1 MQRTRSRGR
10 RAAILGLALAALAAT
25 PAARADISSPL
36 LSSLSWR
43 SGATYGGFDCL
54 KQLRNRALDAL
65 NVYLA
70 PATFPDMVRNSG
82 AWVQRYGSK
91 APLLVVSMAL
101 VPQANKGQFAQCGNG
116 AFDSYFRQIGAN
128 LTKSLAKSIVVRLGW
143 EANIG
148 SDSHPWG
155 VDSDSQIPAY
165 KACFRHAA
173 QALKAG
179 GSRLNIEWTNSKKTS
194 NKALHVLDMYPGDD
208 VVDLFGTH
216 YYDAWPLKN
225 TQQIW
230 DQYYNLSYN
239 DGPWGI
245 GAWLAEA
252 RKHHKKLGVGEWG
265 IRRLPGQSAAQAD
278 DPVYMDNMYRFF
290 RNNAADIAYETYFD
304 GNTGVGSSSIC
315 PGNQF
320 PKAAAMYGHDWGQG
334 N

>member
-10 RAAILGLALAALAAT
+10 RAATLGLALAALAAT
-25 PAARADISSPL
+25 PAARADITSPL

-194 NKALHVLDMYPGDD
+194 NKAPRSGHVPGRRRR
-208 VVDLFGTH
+208 DLFGTH

-239 DGPWGI
+239 GGPWGI
-245 GAWLAEA
+245 GAWLARRESTTRSSGSA
-252 RKHHKKLGVGEWG
+252 SGASGGCPAVG
-265 IRRLPGQSAAQAD
+265 AQAD

-290 RNNAADIAYETYFD
+290 SDNAAEIAYETYFD
-304 GNTGVGSSSIC
+304 GNTGERRQLDL